1 MATVMEVLMMA
12 FAISVMPA
20 AQAYMPITGFC
31 SSDADCIS
39 AEGEDVSCCAQWNLG
54 MPVRVC
60 KPLREVGDVC
70 PVNAPPFPLIGGE
83 RQTSFCPCHQGLT
96 CRRVRGQTL
105 VGRCQDVGVI
115 AAAH

>member
-1 MATVMEVLMMA
+1 MATMLEILMIA
-12 FAISVMPA
+12 VAISAIPA
-20 AQAYMPITGFC
+20 QGYMPITGFC

-70 PVNAPPFPLIGGE
+70 RVNGAPFPLVGAG
-83 RQTSFCPCHQGLT
+83 RQTTFCPCHQGLS
-96 CRRVRGQTL
+96 CLRVQGQVL
-105 VGRCQDVGVI
+105 VGRCQGPGLLP
-115 AAAH
+115 AAH